1 MASYL
6 PQEIIDLIIWHT
18 EDKRT
23 LASLRL
29 VSKSCRSYATPL
41 YFRRLHIML
50 SRNSVSNIANLT
62 QSPYASYIEEL
73 HWADKELQY
82 QLDEDLEVF
91 QDAFKERLTGLSD
104 EAVLEWHEKYR
115 AWYSEQES
123 LYYPIYVGDDKQSFD
138 VKPFVNLKRVSVTND
153 CEAGAEQ
160 YPTALEAREI
170 LNRPA
175 RWSTTRSC
183 RRQRGDTYIMILK
196 SLPTLNRLTHLSI
209 KTEGAKWERIFMSPH
224 STADGTA
231 APPVSLLA
239 NIKHLDVD
247 LCLWHVNPYGHIPT
261 PRCHVIT
268 LGDAR
273 NLESLTWKVHLHAVD
288 EAGGLGRPL
297 TELEAVNNWHP
308 PVFSLRCELYPKLRY
323 IELDGLRVSVLWLI
337 TGLTTLQSSLRSLI
351 LRRCIFKPPLAKIF
365 VELRKRKIVPPVAIF
380 EHSRNSTA
388 QPDPEKP
395 TILTEI
401 AITHYLVWLGMKE
414 TLSLHSWD
422 EQMEAYVE
430 STVKSE

>member
-1 MASYL
+1 MDLYL

-18 EDKRT
+18 TDKGT
-23 LASLRL
+23 LATLRS

-41 YFRRLHIML
+41 YFRRLCIML
-50 SRNSVSNIANLT
+50 SGNSVSNIENLT

-91 QDAFKERLTGLSD
+91 QDAFKERLAGLSD
-104 EAVLEWHEKYR
+104 EAVREWHEKYR
-115 AWYSEQES
+115 AWYSGQES
-123 LYYPIYVGDDKQSFD
+123 LYYPIYVGDDEKSFD
-138 VKPFVNLKRVSVTND
+138 VKPFVNLKRVTINNA
-153 CEAGAEQ
+153 CEAGVEQ
-160 YPTALEAREI
+160 YPTALEAPDI

-196 SLPTLNRLTHLSI
+196 SLPTLNRLTHLSV

-261 PRCHVIT
+261 PRCHVST

-288 EAGGLGRPL
+288 EAGDLGRPL
-297 TELEAVNNWHP
+297 TELEAVNNWLP
-308 PVFSLRCELYPKLRY
+308 PVFSLRSALYPKLRY
-323 IELDGLRVSVLWLI
+323 LELDGLRVSALWLL
-337 TGLTTLQSSLRSLI
+337 TGLITLQSSLQSLI
-351 LRRCIFKPPLAKIF
+351 MRRCIFKPSLAETFI
-365 VELRKRKIVPPVAIF
+365 VLRERKVVPPVAIF
-380 EHSRNSTA
+380 ENSQDHFT
-388 QPDPEKP
+388 QPDREEP
-395 TILTEI
+395 TILTDI
-401 AITHYLVWLGMKE
+401 SITLYLVWLGMKE
-414 TLSLHSWD
+414 TLSLHCWD
-422 EQMEAYVE
+422 EQMQEYAD
-430 STVKSE
+430 STGGGG